1 MPRWSAS
8 GLAGDSLRTL
18 TPYEGFGALGHV
30 DGVFPVSGHAAV
42 VVRGEIAAVFLAD
55 LGKIGKYSRR
65 ILVVLEKIGKF
76 FPDFLPFSEDRHG
89 GRHKTAQV
97 LHPYAGGRGI

>member
-42 VVRGEIAAVFLAD
+42 VVRG
-55 LGKIGKYSRR
+55 
-65 ILVVLEKIGKF
+65 KF